1 MASNPWETTEAQKED
16 KEVVAFDQA
25 SRLLEALRFR
35 SEVCLLER
43 DWREN
48 GLQRSRLLVEQRDSA
63 HDVRLG
69 RLAHEQSLPLT
80 AVAVIALSA
89 VTIWP
94 RVCARTAHAKAP
106 K

>member
-35 SEVCLLER
+35 SEVFTR
-43 DWREN
+43 ADWKEN
-48 GLQRSRLLVEQRDSA
+48 GLQRSRLLVEQPDSA

-69 RLAHEQSLPLT
+69 RLAHEQPRLLS
-80 AVAVIALSA
+80 AVAVH
-89 VTIWP
+89 
-94 RVCARTAHAKAP
+94 RVRGDRLAAGMCPNGSRKGA
-106 K
+106 